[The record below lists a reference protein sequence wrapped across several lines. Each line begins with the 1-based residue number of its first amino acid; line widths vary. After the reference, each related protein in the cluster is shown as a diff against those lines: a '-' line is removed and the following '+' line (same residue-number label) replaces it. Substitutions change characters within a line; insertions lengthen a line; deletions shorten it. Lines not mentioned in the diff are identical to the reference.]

1 MSDSVGKISLDL
13 EIQSDLNKQITD
25 ISKIISNNL
34 KNSIESGFKGIFD
47 NLGKSISA
55 SMKSIES
62 NLNSSIR
69 KLESS
74 MNSSMTKIQ
83 GNMEAMSKQLATII
97 GNTTAKTVDSS
108 LSKTMANIKAKLTN
122 SFKAMFSSLKNVKMP
137 TLDFGKPANQAIPK
151 TTTTSSVNKTRGS
164 PINSEALKAEIDNTA
179 ATLDVINRKIEQQQ
193 AKLLDLKESYNITFN
208 QARKNKIEE
217 QMLKTEASIT
227 KLIGQSD
234 KLGFKLSDLEAKFAS
249 LGAEAKSTGNKIGLF
264 NTVANGADAV
274 NKKLSN
280 SVKSSGNNMKKA
292 GNSARGYHM
301 GLGMVARQFMTWMV
315 ILPIVMK
322 GMTAMATGLYNNL
335 MTNHQFA
342 NSLAQIKTNLMVA
355 FTPIYQAILPAINT
369 LMGALSKATQYI
381 ASFISS
387 IFGKTYQQSYQ
398 ATQGLIDAKVAM
410 GAYGDSAKKAAKDT
424 KGALMGFDEINQ
436 LDLSK
441 NNEGEASGGGSDVPT
456 LVTPALDTSSVDVA
470 TKSLAD
476 RIKAYFG
483 TFDFS
488 NLINA
493 FSRVRD
499 AAMPIIDNIGQGLKW
514 FFDNVLDPLA
524 HWTISDLLPAFLD
537 VLAGVL
543 KVINPLLESFGR
555 VAKLLWDNF
564 LQPISSWTGGVIVDV
579 LEGLV
584 EKLTSIGDWMSNNES
599 TVDNFTIILG
609 SFATGFLIASAALA
623 VYEGISWLATY
634 GTTALGSAFKAVNW
648 QLVLLTIAIGAVI
661 AIVVLLVKNWDWVKE
676 KCGEVWDWIK
686 DKFQAFSDW
695 IGSAFATDWTKYFGA
710 FGNVINAFLGV
721 IQTKIDAVK
730 RIFGGV
736 IDFVKGV
743 FTGNWSQAWDGIKNV
758 FGGIWDYISA
768 APKAALN
775 LVIKA
780 INWAIGKINK
790 ALTFSVPDWD
800 FLPDGIQGKTF
811 GINIPEI
818 PQLAKGGVLDQPTLA
833 MVGEAGKEA
842 VVPLE
847 NNLEWVDK
855 VGSMVGT
862 AVLQAMNF
870 SNGNSNN
877 NSGGEAKIIL
887 DGQVCGRL
895 LNPYIKSE
903 EKRIGS
909 SAITTV

>member
-1 MSDSVGKISLDL
+1 
-13 EIQSDLNKQITD
+13 
-25 ISKIISNNL
+25 
-34 KNSIESGFKGIFD
+34 
-47 NLGKSISA
+47 
-55 SMKSIES
+55 
-62 NLNSSIR
+62 
-69 KLESS
+69 
-74 MNSSMTKIQ
+74 
-83 GNMEAMSKQLATII
+83 
-97 GNTTAKTVDSS
+97 
-108 LSKTMANIKAKLTN
+108 
-122 SFKAMFSSLKNVKMP
+122 
-137 TLDFGKPANQAIPK
+137 
-151 TTTTSSVNKTRGS
+151 
-164 PINSEALKAEIDNTA
+164 
-179 ATLDVINRKIEQQQ
+179 
-193 AKLLDLKESYNITFN
+193 
-208 QARKNKIEE
+208 
-217 QMLKTEASIT
+217 
-227 KLIGQSD
+227 
-234 KLGFKLSDLEAKFAS
+234 
-249 LGAEAKSTGNKIGLF
+249 
-264 NTVANGADAV
+264 
-274 NKKLSN
+274 
-280 SVKSSGNNMKKA
+280 
-292 GNSARGYHM
+292 
-301 GLGMVARQFMTWMV
+301 
-315 ILPIVMK
+315 
-322 GMTAMATGLYNNL
+322 
-335 MTNHQFA
+335 
-342 NSLAQIKTNLMVA
+342 
-355 FTPIYQAILPAINT
+355 
-369 LMGALSKATQYI
+369 
-381 ASFISS
+381 
-387 IFGKTYQQSYQ
+387 
-398 ATQGLIDAKVAM
+398 
-410 GAYGDSAKKAAKDT
+410 
-424 KGALMGFDEINQ
+424 
-436 LDLSK
+436 LSK

-456 LVTPALDTSSVDVA
+456 LVTPALDTTAVDSSMQ
-470 TKSLAD
+470 SLSD
-476 RIKAYFG
+476 KIKAYFG

-493 FSRVRD
+493 FGRVRD
-499 AAMPIIDNIGQGLKW
+499 AAMPIVDNIGQGLKW
-514 FFDNVLDPLA
+514 FFDNVLTPLA
-524 HWTISDLLPAFLD
+524 QWTISDLLPAFLD

-564 LQPISSWTGGVIVDV
+564 LQPIASWTGGVIVSVLEELADV
-579 LEGLV
+579 LS
-584 EKLTSIGDWMSNNES
+584 TIGDWMSDNQGAVDAMTYAVIGFFAAW
-599 TVDNFTIILG
+599 TVGKLMNFVSSCGGVVGALQYIALALGETTIAQG
-609 SFATGFLIASAALA
+609 AQAIASGVATVATTA
-623 VYEGISWLATY
+623 WTGICGIASIA
-634 GTTALGSAFKAVNW
+634 TTALGAAFTFLTNPIT
-648 QLVLLTIAIGAVI
+648 LIVLAIAAVI

-695 IGSAFATDWTKYFGA
+695 IGSVFATDWTKHFGA

-775 LVIKA
+775 LVIKS

-833 MVGEAGKEA
+833 MVAEAGKEA

-847 NNLEWVDK
+847 NNTEWVDK